1 MASRRAIILLTIVGI
16 GLIVAPTA
24 RADSAIDACAALFN
38 VRTALYS
45 MVNAKQK
52 SEQDAQ
58 NAKVQAS
65 SKKLDSVLEN
75 MSGDDAKKAGE
86 FKTVWDQFKTTRD
99 SEIIP
104 ALQKGN
110 VQEAKKIAD
119 GIQLQRLSQMWKI
132 MSCKTR

>member
-1 MASRRAIILLTIVGI
+1 MASRRAITLLMILGTGLT
-16 GLIVAPTA
+16 VAPTA

-75 MSGDDAKKAGE
+75 MSGDDAKKAAD
-86 FKTVWDQFKTTRD
+86 FKPVWDQFKSTRD
-99 SEIIP
+99 NDIIP

-110 VQEAKKIAD
+110 VQDAKKLAD
-119 GIQLQRLSQMWKI
+119 GVQLQRLSQMWKI